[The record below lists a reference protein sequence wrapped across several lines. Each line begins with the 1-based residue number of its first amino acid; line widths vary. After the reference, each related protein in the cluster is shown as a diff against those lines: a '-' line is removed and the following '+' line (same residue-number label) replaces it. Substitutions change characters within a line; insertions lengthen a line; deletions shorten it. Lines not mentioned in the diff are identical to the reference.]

1 MSTSPL
7 SPEDIRA
14 AAETHAEL
22 GPEYGDAVLESF
34 LAKVDREIDAR
45 VEERLGVRR
54 TRPARDTRPRPARP
68 ARSSPGFVAG
78 LAVGTVVTGLPLTWL
93 VAWVAAGGE
102 FAYHGRLLLVW
113 AIILAVYMAGAGFV
127 LNRKKRQRELAEAV
141 QRGRAEAGTR

>member
-22 GPEYGDAVLESF
+22 GPEYREAVLESF
-34 LAKVDREIDAR
+34 LTKVEREIEAR
-45 VEERLGVRR
+45 VDERLGTRR
-54 TRPARDTRPRPARP
+54 ARP
-68 ARSSPGFVAG
+68 ARKPRPGPARPGRPVPGFTAG

-93 VAWVAAGGE
+93 VAWAASGGE
-102 FAYHGRLLLVW
+102 FAWHGRLLLVW
-113 AIILAVYMAGAGFV
+113 ALILAVYAGGAGFV
-127 LNRKKRQRELAEAV
+127 LNRRKRQRELAEAV